1 MRIGPALRRA
11 YFFAVHCDLGF
22 AMDFSDEG
30 ILISAKPLG
39 EANTVAELLTAKH
52 GRHLG
57 LVRGGRSR
65 RMRPLMQLG
74 NRLRVTWR
82 ARLADHLGGYNVEL
96 LEPNAARVLDD
107 QAALAAIGSL
117 TALAKLLPERDPHT
131 ELYYGALQVL
141 QALDDAGLWPAL
153 LVRWEMMLLQDL
165 GFGLDLSECAATG
178 TDADL
183 VYVSPKSGRAVSRDA
198 GQPYCDR
205 LLKLPRFLLEVDDSP
220 APADILAGFGLTGHF
235 LERDVLAPQGLTLPQ
250 SRERLIAL
258 LARAKVAAS

>member
-1 MRIGPALRRA
+1 
-11 YFFAVHCDLGF
+11 
-22 AMDFSDEG
+22 MDFSDEG

-39 EANTVAELLTAKH
+39 EANTVAELLTARH

-74 NRLRVTWR
+74 NVLSVTWR
-82 ARLADHLGGYNVEL
+82 ARLADHLGGYNLEL
-96 LEPNAARVLDD
+96 IEPYAARVLDD

-117 TALAKLLPERDPHT
+117 TGLAKQLPERDPHPQ
-131 ELYYGALQVL
+131 LYRGALEVF
-141 QALDDAGLWPAL
+141 QALDDANVWPVL

-183 VYVSPKSGRAVSRDA
+183 IYVSPSSGRAVSRDA
-198 GQPYCDR
+198 GQPFCDR
-205 LLKLPRFLLEVDDSP
+205 LLKLPRFLLKDDASP
-220 APADILAGFGLTGHF
+220 APSDILAGFALTGHF
-235 LERDVLAPQGLTLPQ
+235 LERDVLAPQGLASPAT
-250 SRERLIAL
+250 RTRLIEL
-258 LARAKVAAS
+258 LARSQLGVMPAKAGIQ